1 MPQSEEKEARSSAAA
16 VVEPT
21 HVCRFAMNTPRYS
34 LDPHDAANGW
44 SATNAA
50 LCIGLGVPFDC
61 LQAPERVEREREHT

>member
-1 MPQSEEKEARSSAAA
+1 
-16 VVEPT
+16 
-21 HVCRFAMNTPRYS
+21 MNTPRYS

-61 LQAPERVEREREHT
+61 LQAPERIEREREHNIK